1 MTEGLPTFE
10 DVAAAAERLK
20 GHAVRTPLL
29 TFPEVSEQLGAS
41 LFVKPEMLQR
51 TGSFKFR
58 GAYNRLSQLSSA
70 ERERGVVAF
79 SSGNH
84 AQGVAEAAR
93 LLGIKAL
100 IVMPQDAPTAKLEG
114 TKRRGAEVIL
124 YDRYK
129 EDREVI
135 ARKIA
140 ADRGSVVVPSYDDPH
155 IIAGQGTAAL
165 EVAQDLPDLDVFVCP
180 VGGGGLIAGC
190 VLALKALRPK
200 AEIIGVEPEAF
211 DDYRRSIAAGQR
223 LTNLPGARSICDAL
237 QTPSPGKLTF
247 AINEKGLDRIETV
260 SDAEVEAAQEFA
272 RRAMK
277 LVVEPGGA
285 VALAALMAGK
295 IRAGGR
301 RVVLLLSG
309 GNL

>member
-1 MTEGLPTFE
+1 MTEGLPNFD
-10 DVAAAAERLK
+10 DVAAAARRLR

-29 TFPEVSEQLGAS
+29 SFPEVDERLGARI
-41 LFVKPEMLQR
+41 FIKPEMLQR

-58 GAYNRLSQLSSA
+58 GAYNCLSRLSPE
-70 ERERGVVAF
+70 ERGRGVVAF

-93 LLGIKAL
+93 ILGIGAL
-100 IVMPQDAPTAKLEG
+100 IVMPKDAPAAKLEG
-114 TKRRGAEVIL
+114 TRRRGAEVIL
-124 YDRYK
+124 YDRYS
-129 EDREVI
+129 EDREAI

-140 ADRGSVVVPSYDDPH
+140 TARGSVVVPSYDDTD

-165 EVAQDLPDLDVFVCP
+165 EIMEDLPDLDAFVCP
-180 VGGGGLIAGC
+180 VGGGGLMAGC

-211 DDYRRSIAAGQR
+211 DDYRRSIAAGER
-223 LTNLPGARSICDAL
+223 LANAADARSICDAL
-237 QTPSPGKLTF
+237 QTPMPGKLTF
-247 AINEKGLDRIETV
+247 AINEKALTSIETV
-260 SDAEVEAAQEFA
+260 SDGEVEAGQLFA
-272 RRAMK
+272 RREMK

-285 VALAALMAGK
+285 VALAALLSGK
-295 IRAGGR
+295 VTARGR

-309 GNL
+309 GNI